1 MSHLSQEEME
11 LIESFEKEQL
21 VSKGNLEER
30 KQQLQEYAENTLN
43 QKYVQLL
50 IPECDL
56 TAIQTMAS
64 EEGISYKTFISN
76 ILHQY
81 RRGELVRQ
89 T

>member
-1 MSHLSQEEME
+1 MSHLGQEEME
-11 LIESFEKEQL
+11 LLESFEKEQW

-43 QKYVQLL
+43 QQSVQLL
-50 IPECDL
+50 IPERDL

-81 RRGELVRQ
+81 LCGELVRQ